1 MDSGSTKVLL
11 SSTTNV
17 GVKRKSTNNIPSY
30 STSNILSNGNIS
42 YINGNNSFLGPMV
55 SAQFNGVCTKCGGKK
70 RHTKTCIYKR
80 NDDDEILSTN
90 KDVIQRLDVAALKR
104 YKKYY
109 KLKTKHNSSKAELA
123 SAVRTHFDCM
133 PVNEG
138 EIIEN
143 FMFKV
148 KSVPNQAF

>member
-11 SSTTNV
+11 SSTTNGV
-17 GVKRKSTNNIPSY
+17 GVKRKSTNSIPSFN
-30 STSNILSNGNIS
+30 TNILSNGNIS
-42 YINGNNSFLGPMV
+42 YLNGNSSFLPTMV
-55 SAQFNGVCTKCGGKK
+55 AQFNGVCAKCGGKK

-80 NDDDEILSTN
+80 NGEEDEILGSN

-148 KSVPNQAF
+148 KSVPNQTF